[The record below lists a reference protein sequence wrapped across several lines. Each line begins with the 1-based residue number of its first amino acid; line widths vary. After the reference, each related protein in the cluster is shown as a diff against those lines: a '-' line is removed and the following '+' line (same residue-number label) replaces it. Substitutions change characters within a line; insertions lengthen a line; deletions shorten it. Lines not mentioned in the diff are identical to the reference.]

1 MGYDPAGPGY
11 GAAGPQAPGG
21 TVPHGTGGAPDTGG
35 GTVGYGP
42 GDRYGMLGCCP
53 AIPGAQG
60 PEDMGPHGPK
70 EPAAAGSV
78 GAPYGLGS
86 SGIGIF
92 GVAYGPVGPG
102 PGTAGAG

>member
-1 MGYDPAGPGY
+1 MTHA
-11 GAAGPQAPGG
+11 
-21 TVPHGTGGAPDTGG
+21 TGGAPDTGRG
-35 GTVGYGP
+35 GVGDDSGN
-42 GDRYGMLGCCP
+42 RYGTLGCCP
-53 AIPGAQG
+53 PIPGAQG

>member
-1 MGYDPAGPGY
+1 MGYNLAEPGY
-11 GAAGPQAPGG
+11 DAGGLQAPGG
-21 TVPHGTGGAPDTGG
+21 TVPHGSHRAPDTGG

-86 SGIGIF
+86 SGLGKF
-92 GVAYGPVGPG
+92 GVAYCSVGPG
-102 PGTAGAG
+102 SGIAGAG

>member
-11 GAAGPQAPGG
+11 GAGGPQAPGG

-42 GDRYGMLGCCP
+42 GDRYGILGCCP

-60 PEDMGPHGPK
+60 PEEMDPHGPK
-70 EPAAAGSV
+70 VPAAAGSV

-86 SGIGIF
+86 SGRGIF
-92 GVAYGPVGPG
+92 GVAYGPVGSG